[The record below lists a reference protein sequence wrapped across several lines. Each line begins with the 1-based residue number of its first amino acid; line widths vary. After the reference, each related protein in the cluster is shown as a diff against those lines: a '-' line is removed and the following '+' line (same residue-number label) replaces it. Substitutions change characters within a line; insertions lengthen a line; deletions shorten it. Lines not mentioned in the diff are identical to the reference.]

1 MRCVI
6 VTGMSGA
13 GKSTALK
20 MLEDMGYFCV
30 DNLPVPL
37 IPKMAELLSVPGT
50 EINKAALGVDIRSG
64 QNFSELEKI
73 LKDLDQSG
81 TRFEILYLESR
92 DDVLIKRYKETRRFH
107 PLSGK
112 GGRVEEGIRE
122 ERKRLKFLRERA
134 DYLIDSSHML
144 TRELRAELSKI
155 FVENKEYKNLYI
167 SVLSFGFKY
176 GIPAD
181 ADLVFDVRFLP
192 NPYYVDELRPLTGL
206 DDEVFNYV
214 MASDTAK
221 AFADK
226 LEDMIRFLIPNYISE
241 GKHQLIISIGCTGGK
256 HRSVSLANEL
266 YRRLSNAKDYGIR
279 IEHRDLEKDAIR
291 KGI

>member
-81 TRFEILYLESR
+81 TRFEILYLESS

-176 GIPAD
+176 GIPQD

-192 NPYYVDELRPLTGL
+192 NPYYIDTLREKTGNEA
-206 DDEVFNYV
+206 EVQDYV
-214 MASDTAK
+214 MQNDK
-221 AFADK
+221 GRIFLDK
-226 LEDMIRFLIPNYISE
+226 LKDMMEFLIPNYILE
-241 GKHQLIISIGCTGGK
+241 GKNQLVIAIGCTGGK
-256 HRSVSLANEL
+256 HRSVTLANAL
-266 YRRLSNAKDYGIR
+266 YQLLDQEESYGVR
-279 IEHRDLEKDAIR
+279 IEHRDIGKDSITKR
-291 KGI
+291 K